1 MRKIAFM
8 LKSIDTVP
16 APSTGELESA
26 LYGHLS
32 ELLEL
37 RYDLHRNP
45 CLSGD
50 ETDSAERV
58 KSWLA
63 ERLKSAEFVEGL
75 GGTGLAV
82 VIDSGHPG
90 STVILRAEL
99 DALPMSDWPELPHAS
114 TREGIAHKCGH
125 DGHSVIISAVG
136 LLLQQFSLP
145 SGRVVLLYQPA
156 EETGQGA
163 RQVLADPRFPG
174 LSADWAFGLHN
185 VPGLPRGQIQFREGP
200 LCPASEGFEIKIVGA
215 PSHASE
221 PHKGRNPALAVA
233 QILTGFAT
241 LSAELGGLNSVGLIT
256 ATSVQMGHRD
266 FGISPGEA
274 ELCFTVRAETT
285 SKLQALVEV
294 MRRRAGLIAS
304 QYDLQLEF
312 KRHDPFPATVNT
324 PEGTEVLKR
333 AFQHLEFSAERPD
346 VIFPWS
352 EDFGEFLVRIP
363 GAFFAL
369 GAGLDH
375 PPLHSHEY
383 DFPDQLISKGA
394 IALFTA
400 AWMAVS
406 SERVG
411 L

>member
-1 MRKIAFM
+1 M
-8 LKSIDTVP
+8 LKTTDTAPVP
-16 APSTGELESA
+16 SAGELESA

-50 ETDSAERV
+50 EADSAERV
-58 KSWLA
+58 KNWLG
-63 ERLKSAEFVEGL
+63 ERLEQVEFVEEL
-75 GGTGLAV
+75 GGTGLAA

-99 DALPMSDWPELPHAS
+99 DALPMNDWPELPHAS

-136 LLLQQFSLP
+136 LLLRQFPLP
-145 SGRVVLLYQPA
+145 GGRVVLLYQPA

-163 RQVLADPRFPG
+163 RQVLADPRFPT

-185 VPGLPRGQIQFREGP
+185 VPGLPMGQIQYRVGP
-200 LCPASEGFEIKIVGA
+200 LCPASEGFEVRIVGA

-221 PHKGRNPALAVA
+221 PHKGRNPALAIA
-233 QILTGFAT
+233 QILSSFAA
-241 LSAELGGLNSVGLIT
+241 LPAELGGLNSVGLIT
-256 ATSVQMGHRD
+256 PTSIQMGRRD

-304 QYDLQLEF
+304 HYDLQLEF

-324 PEGTEVLKR
+324 PEGAAVLKR
-333 AFQHLEFSAERPD
+333 AFRHLEFPTERPD
-346 VIFPWS
+346 TIFPWS

-383 DFPDQLISKGA
+383 DFPDQVISRGA
-394 IALFTA
+394 VALYTV
-400 AWMAVS
+400 AWMAATSDRAGV
-406 SERVG
+406 
-411 L
+411 